1 MLENEWDVNV
11 RIKGSISLDRPIILD
26 DVTIRQKGRSLEASV
41 QVSTDTPKKAQDIA
55 VRKIHDVLDVISTI
69 SEQNLEIEG
78 LFNITGNNY
87 GSASLPASFNIKR
100 ILNTN
105 DLENIATLSNMISR
119 SNTTVFL
126 RALSYYRKGFG
137 SVDPF
142 DGFFSF
148 WQSIEIITNK
158 FEGDTIRNKA
168 QNMFNLMNEDLM
180 EDFESYRIMR
190 NNIVHGNKPRDISQ
204 IQLVSE
210 KIEGIKHMSRKIINK
225 IIQDETFRRNV
236 FDD

>member
-1 MLENEWDVNV
+1 LGNEWDVSV
-11 RIKGSISLDRPIILD
+11 RIKGSISLNRPIIFD

-69 SEQNLEIEG
+69 SEQYLEIEG

-87 GSASLPASFNIKR
+87 GSASLPASFNITR
-100 ILNTN
+100 ILNAN
-105 DLENIATLSNMISR
+105 DFENIENLSSLISQ
-119 SNTTVFL
+119 SNTTVFS
-126 RALSYYRKGFG
+126 RALSYYRKGLG

-158 FEGDTIRNKA
+158 FPGKNIKNKA
-168 QNMFNLMNEDLM
+168 
-180 EDFESYRIMR
+180 
-190 NNIVHGNKPRDISQ
+190 
-204 IQLVSE
+204 
-210 KIEGIKHMSRKIINK
+210 
-225 IIQDETFRRNV
+225 
-236 FDD
+236 